1 MTEHPCHATP
11 IDGASSDFTY
21 DVRNLPSTQ
30 TDKASGTDTSSQTTQ
45 FTQYTPDGL
54 LQTEIKPN
62 GNQPN
67 PGNTIAYT
75 YFADGLLQHQK
86 ETTPAGT
93 TVDEHTYTYT
103 SNGDKNA
110 DTEKLMNAD
119 PNAPDLTHTLG
130 YSYDPRDRITKVTKD
145 TVTSELYTRDASDN
159 VTAQT
164 IGTTPTSF
172 KYDRDRLLTATSGGA
187 TVSYNYDPFGRL
199 DTVTDPA
206 GTLETNIYD
215 GFDNIT
221 SHQQRNAAG
230 SMDTTRY
237 TYNPLNRITSQAVN
251 GATPTSYA
259 YLGLTGDLTSE
270 TTTTGTVNKS
280 YAYTPAG
287 QRLYQYTPSQAGNT
301 TSPGY
306 YSYNDHNDTEA
317 VTGSSGTTT
326 ATYGYTAYGQPD
338 PGQFTGQDKNNTQP
352 SASSAPFNSY
362 RLTPCAGTLPPA
374 STTCGSGT
382 TPPP

>member
-1 MTEHPCHATP
+1 MPRDPDRRSLVGLHLRRPEPAIHPDRQGLGDRHLIADHPVHPVHPRRAAPDRDQAERQSAEPRQHDRLHLLRRRATP
-11 IDGASSDFTY
+11 APEGDH
-21 DVRNLPSTQ
+21 
-30 TDKASGTDTSSQTTQ
+30 
-45 FTQYTPDGL
+45 
-54 LQTEIKPN
+54 
-62 GNQPN
+62 
-67 PGNTIAYT
+67 PG
-75 YFADGLLQHQK
+75 
-86 ETTPAGT
+86 GT
-93 TVDEHTYTYT
+93 TVDEHT
-103 SNGDKNA
+103 
-110 DTEKLMNAD
+110 
-119 PNAPDLTHTLG
+119 

-237 TYNPLNRITSQAVN
+237 TYDPLNRITSQAVN

-259 YLGLTGDLTSE
+259 HLGLTGDLTSE

>member
-1 MTEHPCHATP
+1 MPRDPDRRSLVGLHLRRPEPAIHPDRQGLGDRHLIADHPVHPVHPRRAAPDRDQAERQSAEPRQHDRLHLLRRRATP
-11 IDGASSDFTY
+11 APEGDHPGRDHRRRAHLHLHQQ
-21 DVRNLPSTQ
+21 RRQ
-30 TDKASGTDTSSQTTQ
+30 ERRHRKTDERRPQRS
-45 FTQYTPDGL
+45 
-54 LQTEIKPN
+54 
-62 GNQPN
+62 
-67 PGNTIAYT
+67 
-75 YFADGLLQHQK
+75 
-86 ETTPAGT
+86 
-93 TVDEHTYTYT
+93 
-103 SNGDKNA
+103 
-110 DTEKLMNAD
+110 
-119 PNAPDLTHTLG
+119 DLTHTLG

-206 GTLETNIYD
+206 GTLETNTYD

-237 TYNPLNRITSQAVN
+237 TYDPLNRITSQAVN

-259 YLGLTGDLTSE
+259 HLGLTGDLTSE